1 MLVRTEAQKWV
12 TELVL
17 CELRSFKVVRSVD
30 QLGFFWVQKNKDEP
44 PLERSSWTVREAAL

>member
-12 TELVL
+12 TEPVL

-30 QLGFFWVQKNKDEP
+30 QLGFFWVQKNKDESH
-44 PLERSSWTVREAAL
+44 LERSLWSVREAAL